1 LRGIVEGS
9 NPPSEGVDNPQ
20 TGSDE
25 SVPCLSQFVG
35 ASRKHS
41 GKHSV
46 KELFYGMFIYQ
57 VHALSTNA
65 VLVTAR

>member
-9 NPPSEGVDNPQ
+9 NPPSKGVDNPQ
-20 TGSDE
+20 TGPDE

-41 GKHSV
+41 GKY
-46 KELFYGMFIYQ
+46 LFPGLEENPTQEQIDTKAF
-57 VHALSTNA
+57 VDS
-65 VLVTAR
+65 